1 MSKKKEV
8 EEHEPV
14 RYSITV
20 LGKPVP
26 KERPRMF
33 NGRVVTPKKTL
44 DYEKKVANATKEI
57 ISSPIT
63 TRGISVTIVAYFK
76 NKVHG
81 DADNIAKSILDG
93 MNGVAWTD
101 DRLISELHVY
111 ILYVET
117 EKEMRADIEVA
128 S

>member
-8 EEHEPV
+8 EEHVPV

-33 NGRVVTPKKTL
+33 KGRVVTPKKTL

-57 ISSPIT
+57 ISNPIT